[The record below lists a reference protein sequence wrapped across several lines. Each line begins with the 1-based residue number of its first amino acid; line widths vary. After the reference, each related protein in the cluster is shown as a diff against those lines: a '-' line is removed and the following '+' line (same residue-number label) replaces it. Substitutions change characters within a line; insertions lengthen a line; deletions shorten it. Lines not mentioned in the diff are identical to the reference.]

1 MAFLKKYGSII
12 LLISLLS
19 SWTNRTEA
27 QSGGGPLA
35 INKQVSRSKVS
46 VGDTLTYT
54 LILSN
59 SGTVPATN
67 LVVKDSSSVGL
78 RYISGSASIPT
89 GSNFTPGMPIS
100 SWQIPSVGAGQSLTL
115 TFRSVADSSGIF
127 YNQATIPGDTAK
139 TCTTVPIKVCA
150 GDDFLFRLTVPAG
163 RSSYRWFRNGIELAG
178 QTTNLLE
185 ITTPGSYSVSVD
197 DVTGKCPDFSQ
208 CPFIIEEDPLPTFQ
222 AQAIPATCNTNTI
235 QANGQI
241 VLTNFNPAYTYQYS
255 AGPSFN
261 PGLPLSGNPQP
272 IPSTGILA
280 NNLPSP
286 VASTPYTIRVYNTAG
301 CYTDQT
307 VTLQPAT
314 CCMTAVVSAG
324 SCQTATNTYTSTVI
338 ITLSNPTTG
347 TLTVT
352 DGPVIRTLATTSG
365 TSSLTAV
372 FANLPSDASTHTITV
387 SLPGCSSL
395 TSTYTAPASCTTSG
409 ANTAPVAANAIPPQS
424 ATVGQNFSFTIP
436 ANTFTDAETSAALIL
451 AISGLPSGLSFVS
464 PVTIS
469 GTPATTLNS
478 PLTITVTATD
488 PGSLS
493 TSTSFLLT
501 IYPAPLTNPANFTIT
516 NVTTLTCITLS
527 ATERQIR
534 FMPLY
539 TGTNGSPVTFSVLNE
554 LAATTDTGP
563 YTLNLYT
570 DNPVVQL
577 QADQAGSVA
586 QFSYNWLYACN
597 TTPENSGKQLSVSAN
612 PGACNPATNQYA
624 LSGTISLTGTEA
636 GTLVIVDA
644 NSTTTVSVSAN
655 QTSVDFSLSG
665 LPSGTG
671 PHTITVTGS
680 GYVPTSFTYTSPA
693 SCTNTQTCQLG
704 LTITPGVCNWVDN
717 KYELTGTITIDNTLV
732 NQSVIVKDGNVEM
745 SVLVIGHGPT
755 SFTLTGLNSD
765 AAIHTVVASAI
776 LCGLT
781 SATYAAPASCE
792 VTIALSASDPGAC
805 QPATNQY
812 ATTGTISL
820 TNAVA
825 GTATVTDGA
834 LSTTVA
840 VSAGATSIP
849 YALSGLSSGTGS
861 HTITVS
867 YGSKIASTTYT
878 APASCTSIQACV
890 APTFSARAIGVTCIG
905 NVLQSNGQ
913 IILSD
918 FNPAYTYQYSAGASF
933 DPAASLSGAA
943 QSIPPGGLIVN
954 NLANPATDQLYTVRV
969 YNELGCSTDVTVILR
984 STVCGCPP
992 DQCVPFVIT
1001 QTHRGKRI
1009 GD

>member
-1 MAFLKKYGSII
+1 MAFLKKYGFII

-67 LVVKDSSSVGL
+67 LVVRDSASVGL
-78 RYISGSASIPT
+78 RYIPGSASIPT

-115 TFRSVADSSGIF
+115 TFRSVADSAGIF

-222 AQAIPATCNTNTI
+222 AQAIPATCTTNTI

-241 VLTNFNPAYTYQYS
+241 VLTNVNPAYTYQYS

-286 VASTPYTIRVYNTAG
+286 VANTPYTIRVYNAAG

-352 DGPVIRTLATTSG
+352 DGSVIRTLATTSG

-372 FANLPSDASTHTITV
+372 FADLPSDASIHTITV

-409 ANTAPVAANAIPPQS
+409 ANTAPVVANAIPPQS

-436 ANTFTDAETSAALIL
+436 ANTFTDAETSASLTL
-451 AISGLPSGLSFVS
+451 AISGLPPELSFVS
-464 PVTIS
+464 PATIS
-469 GTPATTLNS
+469 GTPVTTLNS
-478 PLTITVTATD
+478 PLTITVIATD

-501 IYPAPLTNPANFTIT
+501 IYPAPITNP
-516 NVTTLTCITLS
+516 
-527 ATERQIR
+527 
-534 FMPLY
+534 
-539 TGTNGSPVTFSVLNE
+539 
-554 LAATTDTGP
+554 
-563 YTLNLYT
+563 
-570 DNPVVQL
+570 
-577 QADQAGSVA
+577 
-586 QFSYNWLYACN
+586 
-597 TTPENSGKQLSVSAN
+597 GKQLSVSAN

-636 GTLVIVDA
+636 GTLVIVDG

-655 QTSVDFSLSG
+655 QNSVDFSLSG

-680 GYVPTSFTYTSPA
+680 VPTSFTYTS
-693 SCTNTQTCQLG
+693 
-704 LTITPGVCNWVDN
+704 
-717 KYELTGTITIDNTLV
+717 
-732 NQSVIVKDGNVEM
+732 
-745 SVLVIGHGPT
+745 
-755 SFTLTGLNSD
+755 
-765 AAIHTVVASAI
+765 
-776 LCGLT
+776 
-781 SATYAAPASCE
+781 
-792 VTIALSASDPGAC
+792 
-805 QPATNQY
+805 
-812 ATTGTISL
+812 
-820 TNAVA
+820 
-825 GTATVTDGA
+825 
-834 LSTTVA
+834 
-840 VSAGATSIP
+840 
-849 YALSGLSSGTGS
+849 
-861 HTITVS
+861 
-867 YGSKIASTTYT
+867 
-878 APASCTSIQACV
+878 PASCTSIQACV
-890 APTFSARAIGVTCIG
+890 APTFTAKVIGVTCIG

-918 FNPAYTYQYSAGASF
+918 FNPIYTYQYSAGASF

-943 QSIPPGGLIVN
+943 QLIPPGGSIVN
-954 NLANPATDQLYTVRV
+954 NLVNPATDQLYTVRV
-969 YNELGCSTDVTVILR
+969 YNELGCSTDVTMILR

-1001 QTHRGKRI
+1001 QTQRGKRI